1 MSIDELKAEALRL
14 GPEARA
20 HLARVLLAS
29 LDEMSY
35 GEIEKLW
42 IDEAIARDDE
52 LTSGAARAYPADE
65 VLARARAR
73 RA

>member
-1 MSIDELKAEALRL
+1 
-14 GPEARA
+14 
-20 HLARVLLAS
+20 VLLAS
-29 LDEMSY
+29 VDEMSH
-35 GEIEKLW
+35 GESETLW

>member
-1 MSIDELKAEALRL
+1 MSIEELKAEALRL

-20 HLARVLLAS
+20 DLARVLLAS
-29 LDEMSY
+29 LDGMSDA
-35 GEIEKLW
+35 EVEHLW
-42 IDEAIARDDE
+42 IEEAVARDDE
-52 LTSGAARAYPADE
+52 LDSWTARAYPAAE

>member
-29 LDEMSY
+29 LDEMSH
-35 GEIEKLW
+35 GEIEK
-42 IDEAIARDDE
+42 R
-52 LTSGAARAYPADE
+52 
-65 VLARARAR
+65 
-73 RA
+73 